1 MGWGMDTTVSTL
13 VGGVRR
19 FIEVVDIKAVLGSSQ
34 VSWDEGRGRNKKSRN
49 KNEGTKMKEQKIV
62 VIDDQKSRSYGQ
74 E

>member
-1 MGWGMDTTVSTL
+1 MGWGMDTTVPTL

-49 KNEGTKMKEQKIV
+49 KNKEQK
-62 VIDDQKSRSYGQ
+62 SRNKK
-74 E
+74 

>member
-1 MGWGMDTTVSTL
+1 MGWGMDTTVRTL

-49 KNEGTKMKEQKIV
+49 KNKEQK
-62 VIDDQKSRSYGQ
+62 SRNKK
-74 E
+74 

>member
-1 MGWGMDTTVSTL
+1 MGWGMDTTVPTL

-49 KNEGTKMKEQKIV
+49 KK
-62 VIDDQKSRSYGQ
+62 
-74 E
+74 

>member
-1 MGWGMDTTVSTL
+1 MGWGMDTTVPTL

-49 KNEGTKMKEQKIV
+49 KKSMNKNEGTKNSC
-62 VIDDQKSRSYGQ
+62 D
-74 E
+74 